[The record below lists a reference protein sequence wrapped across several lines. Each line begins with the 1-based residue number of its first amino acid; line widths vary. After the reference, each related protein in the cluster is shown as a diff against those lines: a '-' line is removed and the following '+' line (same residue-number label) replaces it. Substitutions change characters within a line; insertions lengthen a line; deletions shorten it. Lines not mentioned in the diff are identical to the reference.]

1 MFWLTIPLRE
11 GLQKTQVCGLLS
23 WWFPLQFIP
32 VETNFDILPQGL
44 QRFASQRDPSG
55 SVYFRNLRCELVF
68 KRDLP
73 LVTSLI
79 PSFPPSSLDGAS
91 WPSLWL
97 LLFFWLW
104 MLTCGSALGLHC
116 KLGPMALNIIQ
127 TSVASKFPPL
137 TSPWSPRLNIPSA
150 NKSFF
155 WSNSH
160 LEPNKQTKIV
170 KHSQFCFPLFQN
182 YFSF

>member
-44 QRFASQRDPSG
+44 QSFASQRDPWG

-68 KRDLP
+68 RWDLP
-73 LVTSLI
+73 LVTLLI

-104 MLTCGSALGLHC
+104 TLTSGSALGLNC
-116 KLGPMALNIIQ
+116 KLGPTALNIIQ
-127 TSVASKFPPL
+127 TSVAL
-137 TSPWSPRLNIPSA
+137 TSE
-150 NKSFF
+150 
-155 WSNSH
+155 NSH
-160 LEPNKQTKIV
+160 PWPLPGVPDLTFQVLTSLSSYLTGILNLTNKK
-170 KHSQFCFPLFQN
+170 K
-182 YFSF
+182 